1 MIIKYLKNK
10 KTMKRYMIL
19 AAVMLSVLTASAQ
32 TTWTNDPQHS
42 RLGFV
47 VKHLMISEID
57 GRFSDF
63 NATVTTAKPDYS
75 DAKIT
80 LTAKVASINT
90 DVEPRDAHLKSA
102 DFFDAEKYPTLV
114 FESTKLVKVSAKK
127 GFVYG
132 NLTFHGITKPI
143 KLDVTFFGKVINPMN
158 KHTTAGFQVKG
169 VLKRTDY
176 NLGPKFPEALIS
188 NDVKIVANVEFSP
201 DK

>member
-1 MIIKYLKNK
+1 MIIKYLNNN
-10 KTMKRYMIL
+10 KTMKKYMIL
-19 AAVMLSVLTASAQ
+19 AAVMLSALVASAQ

-57 GRFSDF
+57 GRFADF
-63 NATVTTAKPDYS
+63 NATVTTSKSDYS

-80 LTAKVASINT
+80 LKAKVASINT
-90 DVEPRDAHLKSA
+90 DVEARDAHLKTA
-102 DFFDAEKYPTLV
+102 DFFDAEKYPMLI
-114 FESTKLVKVSAKK
+114 FESTKLVKVTSKK

-132 NLTFHGITKPI
+132 NLTFHGITKPV

-176 NLGPKFPEALIS
+176 NLGPKFPEALVS
-188 NDVKIVANVEFSP
+188 NDVMIIANVEFSP

>member
-1 MIIKYLKNK
+1 MKKYI
-10 KTMKRYMIL
+10 IL
-19 AAVMLSVLTASAQ
+19 AAVMLSVFTANAQ

-47 VKHLMISEID
+47 VKHLMISEVD

-63 NATVTTAKPDYS
+63 NATVITTKPDYS

-90 DVEPRDAHLKSA
+90 DVEARDNHLKTA
-102 DFFDAEKYPTLV
+102 DFFDAEKYPTLL
-114 FESTKLVKVSAKK
+114 FKSTKIVKVGPKK
-127 GFVYG
+127 GVMYG

-158 KHTTAGFQVKG
+158 KNVTAGFQVKG
-169 VLKRTDY
+169 VLKRADY

-188 NDVKIVANVEFSP
+188 NDIKIIANVEFSP
-201 DK
+201 NK

>member
-1 MIIKYLKNK
+1 MKKY
-10 KTMKRYMIL
+10 IL
-19 AAVMLSVLTASAQ
+19 LAMVMLSAWTASAQ

-63 NATVTTAKPDYS
+63 NATVVTSKADYT

-80 LTAKVASINT
+80 LSAKVASINT
-90 DVEPRDAHLKSA
+90 DVDARDAHLKTA
-102 DFFDAEKYPTLV
+102 DFFDAEKYPTLT
-114 FESTKLVKVSAKK
+114 FQSTRLVKVNARK
-127 GFVYG
+127 GYVFG

-143 KLDVTFFGKVINPMN
+143 KLDVTFFGKIVNPMN
-158 KHTTAGFQVKG
+158 KNTTAGFQVKG

-176 NLGPKFPEALIS
+176 NLGPKFPEAVIG
-188 NDVKIVANVEFSP
+188 NEVRIVANVEFSP
-201 DK
+201 KK

>member
-1 MIIKYLKNK
+1 MK
-10 KTMKRYMIL
+10 KYMIL
-19 AAVMLSVLTASAQ
+19 AAVMLSVLAASAQ

-90 DVEPRDAHLKSA
+90 NVEPRDAHLKSA

-169 VLKRTDY
+169 VIKRTDY
-176 NLGPKFPEALIS
+176 NLGAKFPEALIS
-188 NDVKIVANVEFSP
+188 NEVKIIANVEFSP

>member
-1 MIIKYLKNK
+1 MIIKYLNNK
-10 KTMKRYMIL
+10 KTMKKYMIL
-19 AAVMLSVLTASAQ
+19 AAVMLSALVASAQ

-57 GRFSDF
+57 GRFADF
-63 NATVTTAKPDYS
+63 NATVTTSKSDYS

-90 DVEPRDAHLKSA
+90 DIEARDAHLKTA
-102 DFFDAEKYPTLV
+102 DFFDAEKYPTLT
-114 FESTKLVKVSAKK
+114 FQSTKIVKVTSKK

-176 NLGPKFPEALIS
+176 NLGPKFPEALVS
-188 NDVKIVANVEFSP
+188 NDVMIIANVEFSP

>member
-1 MIIKYLKNK
+1 MKKYI
-10 KTMKRYMIL
+10 IL
-19 AAVMLSVLTASAQ
+19 AAVMLSALAVNAQ

-47 VKHLMISEID
+47 VKHLMISEVD
-57 GRFSDF
+57 GRFADF

-80 LTAKVASINT
+80 LKAKVASINT
-90 DVEPRDAHLKSA
+90 DVEARDTHLKSA
-102 DFFDAEKYPTLV
+102 DFFDAEKYPTLL
-114 FESTKLVKVSAKK
+114 FESTKLVKVNAKK
-127 GFVYG
+127 GFIYG
-132 NLTFHGITKPI
+132 NLTFHGITKLV

-169 VLKRTDY
+169 VIKRTDY
-176 NLGPKFPEALIS
+176 NLGAKFPEALIS
-188 NDVKIVANVEFSP
+188 NEVKIIANVEFSP